1 MDPRVLDACSL
12 EDVGFLS
19 LSHTYAPLET
29 LLESVSRQAQR
40 HILAVYTEKYHL
52 FATLRMLH
60 QLYLLGAGDFYL
72 EFISRVDHGF
82 LHTPGEVSDG
92 WMKEQFDRCVNTTSL
107 VALTDTIAAHVRLR
121 PVRALSVLD
130 IWRTPFFTVECE
142 PNLRVVFSDA
152 ALGKYEQVFAALMAL
167 RTQALALQRLWR
179 QQGDVGQELERLS
192 DRTVAETLRPAMERL
207 NLVRMKMQGFLT
219 TLQNFFFLHIINK
232 LYDNLTAELE
242 KAEKF
247 EIILQLHEEFINE
260 LCRCLFVLNG
270 DGEIKQILNEL
281 LDCSKRFVGVQV
293 GFFVRWDEE
302 PILRCSESPP

>member
-1 MDPRVLDACSL
+1 
-12 EDVGFLS
+12 
-19 LSHTYAPLET
+19 
-29 LLESVSRQAQR
+29 
-40 HILAVYTEKYHL
+40 
-52 FATLRMLH
+52 
-60 QLYLLGAGDFYL
+60 
-72 EFISRVDHGF
+72 
-82 LHTPGEVSDG
+82 
-92 WMKEQFDRCVNTTSL
+92 MKEQFDRCINTTSL

-121 PVRALSVLD
+121 PVRALSALD

-152 ALGKYEQVFAALMAL
+152 ALGKYEQVFTALMAL

-232 LYDNLTAELE
+232 LYD
-242 KAEKF
+242 
-247 EIILQLHEEFINE
+247 EEFINE

>member
-1 MDPRVLDACSL
+1 MNP
-12 EDVGFLS
+12 
-19 LSHTYAPLET
+19 
-29 LLESVSRQAQR
+29 
-40 HILAVYTEKYHL
+40 
-52 FATLRMLH
+52 
-60 QLYLLGAGDFYL
+60 
-72 EFISRVDHGF
+72 
-82 LHTPGEVSDG
+82 
-92 WMKEQFDRCVNTTSL
+92 
-107 VALTDTIAAHVRLR
+107 
-121 PVRALSVLD
+121 
-130 IWRTPFFTVECE
+130 
-142 PNLRVVFSDA
+142 
-152 ALGKYEQVFAALMAL
+152 
-167 RTQALALQRLWR
+167 QALALQRLWR

-247 EIILQLHEEFINE
+247 ETILQLHEEFINE